1 MTRLRRVES
10 LGIAAVAL
18 ALAALWLR
26 FAPAIAGTSVGNS
39 TGLLSEAIFTFV
51 IFGPLLVSSVAGAAL
66 CRVSGQLLGR
76 SPLSSVAI
84 GAAIGF
90 GGIMLATGYAM
101 LAGTLTAVAY
111 GGASAAILAGLAITA
126 VQVAAEEALF
136 RGWLQP
142 LLARTMA
149 APAAVGIVAIA
160 FAGLHM
166 VSGAY
171 DPVVL
176 LNLALGGA
184 LFGALSSR
192 AGGVSAAFGAH
203 LAWNATEQ
211 MGVGLDPNPGVGS
224 FGSIVDWDLVGP
236 ARWGGSPDGLNASW
250 AMAIALCAF
259 LVPLILWRVRKPPV
273 ITAAEPTK
281 VNPAVRRRT

>member
-26 FAPAIAGTSVGNS
+26 FAPAIAGISAGNS

-76 SPLSSVAI
+76 SPLSSVGI

-184 LFGALSSR
+184 LFGALSAR

-224 FGSIVDWDLVGP
+224 FGSIVDWDLIGP

-259 LVPLILWRVRKPPV
+259 LVPLILWHVRKPPV

-281 VNPAVRRRT
+281 VNPAVRRPT